1 MQNNNLLY
9 SYLAPLTTNLYQFV
23 GEFFPQVLL
32 VHIGPYP
39 ELLLVNVTTFWQSNM
54 AMENSPSIYIYWF
67 SHWNLH
73 LVCELSSQ
81 PRLTTRGY
89 LSRFSQD
96 RSSRSNF
103 VEVSTCDSLTGLG
116 LFTSA
121 ALLQALGRWGI
132 GERMLNIIPNSHDVS
147 TNKILASINKKV
159 VMISVP
165 TDMGVPVM
173 PHKAVAEVSKIENL

>member
-1 MQNNNLLY
+1 MLLP
-9 SYLAPLTTNLYQFV
+9 SGNQTWQWKIPHLY
-23 GEFFPQVLL
+23 
-32 VHIGPYP
+32 
-39 ELLLVNVTTFWQSNM
+39 
-54 AMENSPSIYIYWF
+54 IYIYTYWF

-89 LSRFSQD
+89 LGRFSQD

-116 LFTSA
+116 LFTSS

-147 TNKILASINKKV
+147 TNKIWAKALDICQQSHQPTKSWYQSIK
-159 VMISVP
+159 
-165 TDMGVPVM
+165 
-173 PHKAVAEVSKIENL
+173 NLWWFLCQQIWGHEYQ